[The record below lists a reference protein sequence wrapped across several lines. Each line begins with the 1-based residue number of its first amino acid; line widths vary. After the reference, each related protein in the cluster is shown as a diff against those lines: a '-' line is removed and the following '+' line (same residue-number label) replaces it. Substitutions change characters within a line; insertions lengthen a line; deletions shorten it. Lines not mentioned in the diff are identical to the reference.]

1 MQAIECKSRLDLMHP
16 PGTARP
22 SDKVP
27 YQILDGF
34 SAVQVWCQQI
44 KSRRAPAP
52 RRGSEIIAQG
62 KARRSVAQAGRRPG
76 LAPRDPPRP
85 PFSRVLFFRGLKPG
99 KNKTREKGGI
109 HIGLL
114 AQGGA
119 PLALG
124 YYHVVPTGLV
134 FGSLLSHKGQTD
146 NVQLS
151 SRPQLSG
158 RTRNPAPG
166 EQLKL
171 PSDDQLYKEAVG
183 AVRKAKT
190 NSKVELPLG

>member
-1 MQAIECKSRLDLMHP
+1 MHARHGRGATEGDRGQEAAGIVLADAQDQA
-16 PGTARP
+16 PGFRNGSGREPVHTARP
-22 SDKVP
+22 SE
-27 YQILDGF
+27 GF
-34 SAVQVWCQQI
+34 TGELRCN
-44 KSRRAPAP
+44 
-52 RRGSEIIAQG
+52 GSG
-62 KARRSVAQAGRRPG
+62 P
-76 LAPRDPPRP
+76 L
-85 PFSRVLFFRGLKPG
+85 FSRVLSFPGLKPG
-99 KNKTREKGGI
+99 KDKTREKRGI